1 MWYTQSFSGFMF
13 PFILAQQT
21 SSQGIGL
28 FLPFILVIGIF
39 YFLIIRPTRQ
49 RQKSLEDLINGLKN
63 GDKVITNGGL
73 FGTIAKVKD
82 STFVLKVADQVK
94 VEISKNAIASLQS
107 NQES

>member
-1 MWYTQSFSGFMF
+1 MF

-21 SSQGIGL
+21 SSQGLGL

-73 FGTIAKVKD
+73 HGTIAKVKD

-94 VEISKNAIASLQS
+94 VEISKNAISSLQS

>member
-1 MWYTQSFSGFMF
+1 MF

-21 SSQGIGL
+21 SSQGLGL

-39 YFLIIRPTRQ
+39 YFLIIRPTRK

-82 STFVLKVADQVK
+82 GTFVLKVADQVK

>member
-1 MWYTQSFSGFMF
+1 MF

-21 SSQGIGL
+21 ASQGLGL

-49 RQKSLEDLINGLKN
+49 RQKGLEALINDLKN

-73 FGTIAKVKD
+73 HGTIAKVKD
-82 STFVLKVADQVK
+82 NTFVLKMADQVK
-94 VEISKNAIASLQS
+94 IEISKSAIASLQS
-107 NQES
+107 NQEG

>member
-1 MWYTQSFSGFMF
+1 MF

-21 SSQGIGL
+21 SSQGLGL

-49 RQKSLEDLINGLKN
+49 RQKGLEALINDLKN

-73 FGTIAKVKD
+73 HGTIAKVKD
-82 STFVLKVADQVK
+82 NTFVLKMADQVK
-94 VEISKNAIASLQS
+94 IEISKSAIASLQS

>member
-1 MWYTQSFSGFMF
+1 MF

-21 SSQGIGL
+21 SSQGLGL

-49 RQKSLEDLINGLKN
+49 RQKGLEALINDLKN

-73 FGTIAKVKD
+73 HGTIAKVKD
-82 STFVLKVADQVK
+82 NTFVLKMADQVK
-94 VEISKNAIASLQS
+94 IEISKSAIASLQS
-107 NQES
+107 NQEG

>member
-1 MWYTQSFSGFMF
+1 MF

-21 SSQGIGL
+21 ASQGLGL

-49 RQKSLEDLINGLKN
+49 RQKGLEALINDLKN

-73 FGTIAKVKD
+73 HGTIAKVKD
-82 STFVLKVADQVK
+82 NTFVLKMADQVK
-94 VEISKNAIASLQS
+94 IEISKSAIASLQS